1 MSDDAALV
9 GGGGLVMVRPPT
21 GNQMY
26 GLNPYQSVTTK
37 GDTKAF
43 LMNRTGSNMELHR
56 QVAAVQPEPP
66 KVFSDKV
73 KEETEKIKKQ
83 MGVPGNH

>member
-1 MSDDAALV
+1 M
-9 GGGGLVMVRPPT
+9 MRPPP

-37 GDTKAF
+37 SETKA
-43 LMNRTGSNMELHR
+43 LIVNRTGSNMDLHR
-56 QVAAVQPEPP
+56 QVVPALSEPP